1 MAPKCWSLGNFTS
14 DSGDCQADELLCKE
28 GSHSALC
35 GSCADEYY
43 FSATS
48 RTCESCSGGSMVN
61 MWIFAAV
68 VTTIL
73 TFYLAM
79 RNGYV
84 VVPEWISNMW
94 IVGMV
99 SNIDSGCFKVLFS
112 SYQIIQSVSFTM
124 NVVFPWPFS
133 GLLNFLSFISFD
145 ISTLDC
151 LPFGGERVH
160 SAVYVYSI
168 TPMILALL
176 IIIVGAI
183 RAYHLLPVTHRAQ
196 VISDF
201 PHYFA

>member
-1 MAPKCWSLGNFTS
+1 MI
-14 DSGDCQADELLCKE
+14 
-28 GSHSALC
+28 
-35 GSCADEYY
+35 
-43 FSATS
+43 
-48 RTCESCSGGSMVN
+48 N

-68 VTTIL
+68 VTAIL
-73 TFYLAM
+73 TFYLAV

-183 RAYHLLPVTHRAQ
+183 RAYHLLPVTHRAK
-196 VISDF
+196 VISAVY
-201 PHYFA
+201 HYFA

>member
-1 MAPKCWSLGNFTS
+1 MAT
-14 DSGDCQADELLCKE
+14 
-28 GSHSALC
+28 
-35 GSCADEYY
+35 
-43 FSATS
+43 
-48 RTCESCSGGSMVN
+48 
-61 MWIFAAV
+61 WIFAAV
-68 VTTIL
+68 VTAIL
-73 TFYLAM
+73 TLPGSAQRLRECRM
-79 RNGYV
+79 DQQL
-84 VVPEWISNMW
+84 W

-160 SAVYVYSI
+160 STVYVYSI